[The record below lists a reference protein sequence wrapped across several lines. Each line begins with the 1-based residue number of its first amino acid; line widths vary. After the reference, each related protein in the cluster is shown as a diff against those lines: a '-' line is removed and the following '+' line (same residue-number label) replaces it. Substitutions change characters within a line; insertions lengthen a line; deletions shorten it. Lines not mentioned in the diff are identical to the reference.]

1 MPESDGRVLNLISQ
15 VSNTSFI
22 VTIVEESDGEDGTKV
37 LYNGLPEE
45 LKEFLVNFN
54 NDELLQNPKNVLR
67 SIIRMQAMITGGM
80 GGLIEAIDQDQSVME
95 FGQDDD

>member
-1 MPESDGRVLNLISQ
+1 MEAGSEEEVVIRVSKNAK
-15 VSNTSFI
+15 V
-22 VTIVEESDGEDGTKV
+22 VTIHGASQFA
-37 LYNGLPEE
+37 LPED

-80 GGLIEAIDQDQSVME
+80 GGLIEAIDQDQSVIME
-95 FGQDDD
+95 FG